1 LIEIGGMKIPPF
13 LFGNVNF
20 YSYLCILIKNNKT
33 MRVLIVTTET
43 FTKMLSGLI
52 ASGVT
57 FDAIEEDANIV
68 ITFTGGY

>member
-1 LIEIGGMKIPPF
+1 
-13 LFGNVNF
+13 
-20 YSYLCILIKNNKT
+20 

-57 FDAIEEDANIV
+57 FDAIEEDTNIV